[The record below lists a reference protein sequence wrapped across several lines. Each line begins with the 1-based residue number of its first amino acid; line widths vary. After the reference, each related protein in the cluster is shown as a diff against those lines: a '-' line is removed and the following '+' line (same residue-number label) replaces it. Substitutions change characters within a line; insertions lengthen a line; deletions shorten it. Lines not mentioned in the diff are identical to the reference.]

1 MMDSALNCSGWLMA
15 VAGIATYGVLALAGA
30 ALVKY
35 LFFTKGGDSGHSPQH
50 TAMS

>member
-1 MMDSALNCSGWLMA
+1 MT
-15 VAGIATYGVLALAGA
+15 VAGIATYGVLALAGT

-35 LFFTKGGDSGHSPQH
+35 LFFAKGGDTDHSPHH